1 MPMMVLLMM
10 IMTLLADDT
19 LLMQAVS
26 IQPSSGTSFAKEAG
40 PREGL
45 EGDWEGEDLKV

>member
-1 MPMMVLLMM
+1 MMAMM
-10 IMTLLADDT
+10 QAVSVSVIL